1 MPPLRGASRVSLRRG
16 GAGPMIQRA
25 LLALMRHSMLGG
37 AIIVW
42 IVWLLGLGLLT
53 FVVIIAGMMLVAV
66 ARDYMDGP

>member
-1 MPPLRGASRVSLRRG
+1 
-16 GAGPMIQRA
+16 MIQRA